1 MKPETWKATE
11 AKKKSTEEKS
21 AWNISWHFKP
31 GQPQRITSRPH
42 LGRAYGTNQVCQ

>member
-31 GQPQRITSRPH
+31 GQPQRITSGLKTMFNLSPF
-42 LGRAYGTNQVCQ
+42 LFF